1 VDPEERLVRTFCSAD
16 SRHPKPEEYCCQ
28 MQRSAIL
35 QSTTKHSTT
44 GRTIETMYI
53 YNSLCEIEIAHL
65 E

>member
-53 YNSLCEIEIAHL
+53 
-65 E
+65 